1 MPVLQVG
8 FAIFSFR
15 RFVETHVHG
24 ILKFAFGLQAL
35 VLSPERVLLGII
47 SIITFKK
54 RISEIIFLWDTSHKT
69 LRDTRISIFLNVL
82 SCNLGRNANDEI
94 SSIQYPWKGTFF
106 TRITLRFICEL
117 RTITKNQKV
126 TLCRNLNNM
135 ESDYIKVHI

>member
-47 SIITFKK
+47 SIMTFKK
-54 RISEIIFLWDTSHKT
+54 RISEIIFLWDTSHKI

-82 SCNLGRNANDEI
+82 SCNLGRDANDEI

-106 TRITLRFICEL
+106 YKNYFTFYMRVTYDNKEPKSNTVQEL
-117 RTITKNQKV
+117 
-126 TLCRNLNNM
+126 
-135 ESDYIKVHI
+135 E